1 MPPTDFDIGADSK
14 YHWFPDHTKVMFM
27 RFLLICG
34 AVLCAAA
41 CVFAAGC
48 ETGGSEDDTGTL
60 VVYLTVGS
68 QDLQRSA
75 DATKRV
81 ARAGLPIVDVKNV
94 IHEISVSMDVPVAGA
109 PDDLEWHTLYEGDAV
124 VYQSQ
129 LELQQDLP
137 AGNYRSLRL
146 VMGNDFFWVCEFNDG
161 VVELADSMGG
171 ASTVV
176 NVFSADGLYT
186 PDESG
191 NLAISTTA
199 ERMGTSFEVRAGETT
214 VLTVQ
219 SNMNTVD
226 WNDADDSGTWRSEER
241 RVGKEC
247 ATLCRSRWSPY
258 H

>member
-1 MPPTDFDIGADSK
+1 MN
-14 YHWFPDHTKVMFM
+14 
-27 RFLLICG
+27 LLRILG
-34 AVLCAAA
+34 AVLCVAGVVAT
-41 CVFAAGC
+41 GC
-48 ETGGSEDDTGTL
+48 ETGGSDDDTGTL
-60 VVYLTVGS
+60 VMYLTVGS
-68 QDLQRSA
+68 QDAQRSA
-75 DATKRV
+75 DPTKRV
-81 ARAGLPIVDVKNV
+81 ARTGIPLVDMKNV

-226 WNDADDSGTWRSEER
+226 WNDADDSGTWTAGDSLSNWTTVPGTDTMADFIIEYE
-241 RVGKEC
+241 
-247 ATLCRSRWSPY
+247 
-258 H
+258 

>member
-1 MPPTDFDIGADSK
+1 MN
-14 YHWFPDHTKVMFM
+14 
-27 RFLLICG
+27 LLRISG
-34 AVLCAAA
+34 AVLCVA
-41 CVFAAGC
+41 VVVGTGC

-109 PDDLEWHTLYEGDAV
+109 PDDLEWHTLYQGDTV
-124 VYQSQ
+124 VYESQ

-171 ASTVV
+171 ASTVI
-176 NVFSADGLYT
+176 NVFSTDGLYT

-191 NLAISTTA
+191 NLVISSTV
-199 ERMGTSFEVRAGETT
+199 EKMGTSFEVKAGQTT
-214 VLTVQ
+214 VLTLQ

-226 WNDADDSGTWRSEER
+226 WDDADDSGTWTAGDSLANWTTVPGTDTMADFIVDYE
-241 RVGKEC
+241 
-247 ATLCRSRWSPY
+247 
-258 H
+258 